1 MCEITEDLFFNDPY
15 QIHARNS
22 YPADLEND
30 VAALRDDAQ
39 LKIAVASS
47 STAFS
52 RTPKPCCT
60 ETFTAVRFCG
70 RRQPEGH
77 RR

>member
-22 YPADLEND
+22 YPAELEND

-39 LKIAVASS
+39 LKIAVASLKHR
-47 STAFS
+47 FS
-52 RTPKPCCT
+52 RTPKPCCM
-60 ETFTAVRFCG
+60 ETFTAVRFLW
-70 RRQPEGH
+70 PTAA
-77 RR
+77 

>member
-22 YPADLEND
+22 YPAELEND

-60 ETFTAVRFCG
+60 ETFTAVRFLW
-70 RRQPEGH
+70 PTAA
-77 RR
+77 